1 MFYVLS
7 RAWDKEKTLTPMRNW
22 TSDLWIPSR
31 SDALPLSHSNF
42 TVSEVYYKVHMTC
55 VPCTATI
62 NDVNSVMFV
71 NKIREMVNF
80 ELDDELEKDIFRLF
94 MSVRQRKNSKY
105 LAYSRV
111 FVA

>member
-1 MFYVLS
+1 MTEKDVL
-7 RAWDKEKTLTPMRNW
+7 RLV
-22 TSDLWIPSR
+22 TSMGQRKNPDSHEELDLPSR

-71 NKIREMVNF
+71 NKIREMINF
-80 ELDDELEKDIFRLF
+80 ELDNELEKDIFRLF
-94 MSVRQRKNSKY
+94 MSMRQRKNSKY
-105 LAYSRV
+105 LDYSRV

>member
-1 MFYVLS
+1 
-7 RAWDKEKTLTPMRNW
+7 MRNW

-42 TVSEVYYKVHMTC
+42 RVSEVYYKVHMTC

-80 ELDDELEKDIFRLF
+80 ELDNELEKDIFRLF
-94 MSVRQRKNSKY
+94 MSMRQRKNS
-105 LAYSRV
+105 
-111 FVA
+111 